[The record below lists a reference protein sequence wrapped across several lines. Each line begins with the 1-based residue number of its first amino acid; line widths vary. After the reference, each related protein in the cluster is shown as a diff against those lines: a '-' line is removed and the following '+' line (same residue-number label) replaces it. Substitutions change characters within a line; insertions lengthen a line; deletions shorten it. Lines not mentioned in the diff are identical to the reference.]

1 MEFKGKAHKFGDDIN
16 TDYIMSSRHRT
27 QTLDYVKLAEH
38 LMEDIRPG
46 FYSRVKAGDFIVA
59 GENFGCGSS
68 REYAP
73 RIVKAGG
80 IAAVIAKSFAR
91 IFYRNAINLG
101 LPLIECD
108 TDQINEGDTLRVDLL
123 EGEVYNETLDCR
135 IQAGPMPEFMITLLN
150 EGGTA
155 NYLRKYG
162 KFQVPKEQGLRRRLM
177 AENLGKKA
185 VLFED
190 EVLRDGLQMETRLF
204 SFEEKVKIFQLLA
217 EAKVKRV
224 QIGSFV
230 HPKLVPQM
238 ADTDAL
244 IRHLGHTPG
253 ILLSGL
259 ILNDKGLERALAC
272 GLAHLSMSVSV
283 SDTHSRKNANRSA
296 QEALASMTLLIAE
309 AKKAGVQVR
318 AGIQCAFGC
327 VYEGT
332 VPADAVFAAAEAMAH
347 AGADEINLAD
357 TTGMGNPRQVRS
369 LVQGIGQRF
378 PGMDVSLHLHDTRGL
393 GLANMF
399 AGYEEGVRI
408 FDVCAGGLGGCPFV
422 KGAAGNVPT
431 EDAVNMFESMGIETG
446 VDLGGM
452 TRVVDELEL
461 LLGRPLPGRMTRV
474 LKAQLP
480 CNAA

>member
-1 MEFKGKAHKFGDDIN
+1 MPDNQDKSA
-16 TDYIMSSRHRT
+16 
-27 QTLDYVKLAEH
+27 
-38 LMEDIRPG
+38 
-46 FYSRVKAGDFIVA
+46 IV
-59 GENFGCGSS
+59 
-68 REYAP
+68 
-73 RIVKAGG
+73 
-80 IAAVIAKSFAR
+80 
-91 IFYRNAINLG
+91 L
-101 LPLIECD
+101 
-108 TDQINEGDTLRVDLL
+108 
-123 EGEVYNETLDCR
+123 
-135 IQAGPMPEFMITLLN
+135 
-150 EGGTA
+150 
-155 NYLRKYG
+155 
-162 KFQVPKEQGLRRRLM
+162 
-177 AENLGKKA
+177 
-185 VLFED
+185 ED
-190 EVLRDGLQMETRLF
+190 EVLRDGLQMEARICT
-204 SFEEKVKIFQLLA
+204 FEEKVKIFALLK
-217 EAKVKRV
+217 EANVKRV

-238 ADTDAL
+238 ADTDQL
-244 IRHLGHTPG
+244 IRHLAPTPG
-253 ILLSGL
+253 VLLSGL

-283 SDTHSRKNANRSA
+283 SDTHSRKNANRPA
-296 QEALASMTLLIAE
+296 AEALASMVLLIGQ
-309 AKKAGVQVR
+309 AKKAGVKVR

-327 VYEGT
+327 VYEGK
-332 VPADAVFAAAEAMAH
+332 VPEDAVFAAARAMAD

-369 LVQGIGQRF
+369 LVQGVGQRL

-431 EDAVNMFESMGIETG
+431 EDAVNMFESMGIATG
-446 VDLGGM
+446 IDLKGM

-461 LLGRPLPGRMTRV
+461 LLGRQLPGRMTRV